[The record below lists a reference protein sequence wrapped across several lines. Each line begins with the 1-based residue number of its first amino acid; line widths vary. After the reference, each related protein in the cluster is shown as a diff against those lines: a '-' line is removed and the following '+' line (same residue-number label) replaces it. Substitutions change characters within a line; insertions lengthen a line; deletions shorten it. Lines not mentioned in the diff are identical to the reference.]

1 MPNITGTDICSLKK
15 DDIYVYSEEAR
26 AAAGC
31 TEGVENGVISAEN
44 AVTNIINVVLGVISL
59 VTVVVILYGGVQYM
73 TSTGDPTKAKKA
85 KDIILYGV
93 IGLIICALAFA
104 ITNFIVGVLNGS
116 TGSA

>member
-15 DDIYVYSEEAR
+15 DNIYVYSEEAR

-31 TEGVENGVISAEN
+31 TEGIENEVISAQD
-44 AVTNIINVVLGVISL
+44 AVVNIINVVLGVLSI
-59 VTVVVILYGGVQYM
+59 VTVIVILYGGIQYM

-85 KDIILYGV
+85 KDIILYGI

-104 ITNFIVGVLNGS
+104 ITNFIAGVLNGS
-116 TGSA
+116 TSSA